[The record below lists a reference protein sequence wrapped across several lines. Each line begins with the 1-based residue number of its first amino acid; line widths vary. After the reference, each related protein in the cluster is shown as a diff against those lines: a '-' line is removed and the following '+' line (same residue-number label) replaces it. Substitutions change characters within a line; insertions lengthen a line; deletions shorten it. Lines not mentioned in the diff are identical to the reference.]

1 MTFPVV
7 YEPAAKVAPGP
18 TPGAKA
24 LMAWCLN
31 EYHPGTN
38 LGIYNPRNVRGG
50 VALSLH
56 AEGRA
61 IDVGYPTMRPDGHPM
76 GRMLAAHMAE
86 HHAGLGVQCVIFARR
101 IWSNTHPTWRP
112 YTGTADHFDHVH
124 IELTRE
130 AAAGLTTDIIR
141 QTLEATVPPTRTDYA
156 RQIQEALISNGATTL
171 VPDDKLGPATVAAT
185 RAVLTFLN
193 TEVKRLG
200 REIDGL
206 KVPAGAL
213 ADALARR
220 EAAEAEAA
228 ALRQQL
234 QQGGR
239 LPQLLA
245 DLDTASKDLDRA
257 ANAIANAITKARA

>member
-1 MTFPVV
+1 M
-7 YEPAAKVAPGP
+7 P
-18 TPGAKA
+18 TPPA
-24 LMAWCLN
+24 
-31 EYHPGTN
+31 
-38 LGIYNPRNVRGG
+38 
-50 VALSLH
+50 
-56 AEGRA
+56 
-61 IDVGYPTMRPDGHPM
+61 
-76 GRMLAAHMAE
+76 
-86 HHAGLGVQCVIFARR
+86 
-101 IWSNTHPTWRP
+101 
-112 YTGTADHFDHVH
+112 
-124 IELTRE
+124 
-130 AAAGLTTDIIR
+130 
-141 QTLEATVPPTRTDYA
+141 TRTDYA

-206 KVPAGAL
+206 RVPAGAL